1 MAQATLWTSA
11 LGPSWGG
18 QGSWPEPLSSP
29 VQFQSRAQW
38 VISLKGCSLS
48 VAQTHSTGHTQ
59 GTEGER
65 GGRQDSLSGPR
76 QSAAAQHGP
85 LPGNT
90 LKEGPRQVV
99 PMRTAGETVKLWI
112 LGLVPGLSM
121 GGV

>member
-1 MAQATLWTSA
+1 MGHFSERML
-11 LGPSWGG
+11 
-18 QGSWPEPLSSP
+18 P
-29 VQFQSRAQW
+29 VC
-38 VISLKGCSLS
+38 G
-48 VAQTHSTGHTQ
+48 THPTGHTQ

-65 GGRQDSLSGPR
+65 EGRWDSLSGPC

-90 LKEGPRQVV
+90 LKEGPRQLV